1 MRPVRQHGSVDRH
14 GRGKDILKPGFFLR
28 VPTHFTIER
37 NEPMKKRFRQ
47 QAFTLLEIMLVVVI
61 IGMLLSVAVVKI
73 QGRAEQARETATKQD
88 IEGSLRTALNLYEL
102 DNGTFPTT
110 EQGLVSLYQKP
121 ATEPIPQKW
130 RQYLEKKIN
139 KDPWGRDYIYRYPG
153 THNTESYDLS
163 SFGKDGVESDD
174 DIKNW

>member
-1 MRPVRQHGSVDRH
+1 MRND
-14 GRGKDILKPGFFLR
+14 
-28 VPTHFTIER
+28 
-37 NEPMKKRFRQ
+37 FRIRTSTTR
-47 QAFTLLEIMLVVVI
+47 AFTLLEIMLVVVI

-102 DNGTFPTT
+102 DNGTFPTS
-110 EQGLVSLYQKP
+110 EQGLTALYQKP
-121 ATEPIPQKW
+121 ATEPVPQKW

-153 THNTESYDLS
+153 AHNTESYDLS